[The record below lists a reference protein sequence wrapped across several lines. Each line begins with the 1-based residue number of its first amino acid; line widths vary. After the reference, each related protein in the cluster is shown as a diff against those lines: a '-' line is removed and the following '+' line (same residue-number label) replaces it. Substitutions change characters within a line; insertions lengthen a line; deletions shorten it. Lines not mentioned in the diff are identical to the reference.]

1 MNELPKDPMLLLSV
15 VNTALR
21 DEYPSLDQL
30 CAAKGF
36 DRDELIKKLE
46 AADYVYDPEHNRFY

>member
-21 DEYPSLDQL
+21 DEFTSLDSF
-30 CAAKGF
+30 CSAKGI
-36 DRDELIKKLE
+36 DKNELTEKLG
-46 AADYVYDPEHNRFY
+46 AIDYVYDPEQNRFL